1 MGVMG
6 FDFFVMSMNFVG
18 LGWYWGFEFVI
29 FLGVFN
35 VSIIF
40 WLLND
45 DNSIGIE
52 ENCVNFNLNIFG
64 VVFVNVNINCDWWVI
79 NFVIGVNWL
88 VNFYQDFYF
97 EGFLFGLIV
106 NWFQE

>member
-6 FDFFVMSMNFVG
+6 FDFFVMSINFVG
-18 LGWYWGFEFVI
+18 LGWYWGLEFVI

-35 VSIIF
+35 FSIIF
-40 WLLND
+40 RLFND

-88 VNFYQDFYF
+88 VNFY
-97 EGFLFGLIV
+97 
-106 NWFQE
+106 